1 MPFVIRFT
9 AENVNLMQKRI
20 HSAPLLRNPPVC
32 GTMDFGK
39 QRKGIRSSFMKDINI
54 VLHEPE
60 IPQNTGNIARTCAA
74 TGSALHIIRPM
85 GFAIDDRKLKRAGL
99 DYWHLL
105 DITYY
110 DDLADFFAKNPG
122 CAFWCFTTKAPRCYT
137 EVVYETPVFLFFG
150 KETKGL
156 PEDFL
161 RAHLD
166 RCVRIPMRENLRS
179 LNLSNSAAVGV
190 YEVLRQQ
197 GFRGQQPQSDYLL

>member
-1 MPFVIRFT
+1 
-9 AENVNLMQKRI
+9 
-20 HSAPLLRNPPVC
+20 
-32 GTMDFGK
+32 
-39 QRKGIRSSFMKDINI
+39 MKEINI

-74 TGSALHIIRPM
+74 TGAALHIIKPM
-85 GFAIDDRKLKRAGL
+85 GFEIDDRKLKRAGL

-110 DDLADFFAKNPG
+110 ENLDDFFAKNKD
-122 CAFWCFTTKAPRCYT
+122 CDFRLFTTKAPHCYT
-137 EVVYETPVFLFFG
+137 DIEYSTPVFLFFG

-161 RAHLD
+161 RKNLD

-179 LNLSNSAAVGV
+179 LNLSNSVAIAV
-190 YEVLRQQ
+190 YEVLRQS
-197 GFRGQQPQSDYLL
+197 GFRGQMPESGYLLPQDQ